1 MMSEDEAMAILGE
14 HLSPENPFLERIQRG
29 LGVDESALT
38 LIREAMDA
46 LDAAWKGRAEIP
58 KAAALPFVD
67 LQWQLEQWAQ
77 VESEQQP
84 RLRQLA
90 VEIYGRIDR
99 MFLNGAPAMTYDTAI
114 AMVHTH
120 LNESESLSEALH
132 YRKPIPTSSMDELS
146 QALETL
152 SVHWR
157 DRVAVPRV
165 TVYYML
171 DARGLI
177 AGHAGWY
184 PQQKAEL
191 ERRAAEISEQVKQ
204 CLK

>member
-77 VESEQQP
+77 VESEQQQ
-84 RLRQLA
+84 RLLHLA
-90 VEIYGRIDR
+90 IEIYGRIDP

-114 AMVHTH
+114 AMAHTH
-120 LNESESLSEALH
+120 LTESESLSEALH

-157 DRVAVPRV
+157 DSVAV
-165 TVYYML
+165 
-171 DARGLI
+171 ARGIGYYKGGSQGLFT
-177 AGHAGWY
+177 AHA
-184 PQQKAEL
+184 
-191 ERRAAEISEQVKQ
+191 ERA
-204 CLK
+204 